1 MTGLFS
7 MSYMGYHPNPIDEL
21 IFFKM
26 GTLHHQPDRIPER
39 SIILNPRRLETWE
52 EFMDPESQESP
63 DDLIARFLIRGVP
76 YPPYPPY
83 PNLEPWVKIY
93 FGRGSKMISTWNA
106 MDIRVKHWKLQIFRH
121 FVGGNHP
128 INIHKYIMYLIL
140 EPHLQIGDQ
149 GTLWWVY
156 DWAQ

>member
-7 MSYMGYHPNPIDEL
+7 MSHMGCHPNPIDEL

-26 GTLHHQPDRIPER
+26 GTASTSLHHQPDRIPER

-76 YPPYPPY
+76 YPPYPK
-83 PNLEPWVKIY
+83 LEP
-93 FGRGSKMISTWNA
+93 
-106 MDIRVKHWKLQIFRH
+106 
-121 FVGGNHP
+121 
-128 INIHKYIMYLIL
+128 
-140 EPHLQIGDQ
+140 
-149 GTLWWVY
+149 
-156 DWAQ
+156 